1 MQPMPNNKKVWAKP
15 VVQMLNIN
23 SDTYSN
29 PVQGAR
35 EVGQGGGNNQ
45 NKALPS

>member
-29 PVQGAR
+29 PAAGSR
-35 EVGQGGGNNQ
+35 EVGQGGGNNT
-45 NKALPS
+45 NKAIPS